1 MNSGGATN
9 ALSHFECDPFDL
21 LGNAPYVNLQKSF
34 PEKGEK
40 SRREQQI
47 LSCRKCADFNDNTM
61 ENQEEFPKCRLD
73 FECSLLRP
81 LEYICLFNFVAGNFP
96 QGTISSAPSYDHLSN
111 APQHKFCTAYYNSLR
126 GKCQFFA
133 GGKMSGG
140 KMSVG
145 CICNERLRFLHDV
158 LQGRQVVQNV
168 AGFQGMIG
176 VLIKTER
183 RAVGAG
189 CGGDGGS
196 IAPGVGGA

>member
-1 MNSGGATN
+1 MLKIARCTVDWRSIRDLNSGGATN

-81 LEYICLFNFVAGNFP
+81 LEYICIFNFVARNFP
-96 QGTISSAPSYDHLSN
+96 QGVISSRSRYDRFDTS
-111 APQHKFCTAYYNSLR
+111 AYLVFIASPRTSL
-126 GKCQFFA
+126 
-133 GGKMSGG
+133 GKM
-140 KMSVG
+140 
-145 CICNERLRFLHDV
+145 RDFDAR
-158 LQGRQVVQNV
+158 
-168 AGFQGMIG
+168 
-176 VLIKTER
+176 
-183 RAVGAG
+183 
-189 CGGDGGS
+189 
-196 IAPGVGGA
+196 